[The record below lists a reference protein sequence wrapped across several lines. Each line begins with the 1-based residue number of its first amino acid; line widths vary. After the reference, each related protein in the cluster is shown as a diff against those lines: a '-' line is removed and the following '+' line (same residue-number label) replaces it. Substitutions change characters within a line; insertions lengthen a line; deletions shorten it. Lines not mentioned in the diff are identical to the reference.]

1 MSTPTT
7 AADTSTPDWAVLGR
21 PMPRSLRIA
30 VSLDLVVAGAI
41 FCVLAVLTFAGAIS
55 RYFLSSPFVWLEE
68 VQMALF
74 LAMVFLGIGAAA
86 RTGGHVAIDVVTDLL
101 PEKVRRTVQV
111 AVLGVVVLVSGYY
124 AWEALQQVLG
134 MVQLGRAT
142 PILRIPT
149 ALIYSVVP
157 IGFVLL
163 VLNSVL
169 ALLFGTE
176 VDEDDEDDSAVA
188 LQEDADV

>member
-1 MSTPTT
+1 
-7 AADTSTPDWAVLGR
+7 
-21 PMPRSLRIA
+21 
-30 VSLDLVVAGAI
+30 
-41 FCVLAVLTFAGAIS
+41 
-55 RYFLSSPFVWLEE
+55 
-68 VQMALF
+68 MALF

-111 AVLGVVVLVSGYY
+111 AVLGIVVLISGYY
-124 AWEALQQVLG
+124 SWEALQQVLG
-134 MVQLGRAT
+134 MAQLGRVT
-142 PILRIPT
+142 PILRIHT

-163 VLNSVL
+163 VLNTVL
-169 ALLFGTE
+169 ALLFGPE
-176 VDEDDEDDSAVA
+176 IDEDEEDDSAPA

>member
-1 MSTPTT
+1 MTSPTT
-7 AADTSTPDWAVLGR
+7 AADTAAPEWAVLGR
-21 PMPRSLRIA
+21 PMPRRLRLA
-30 VSLDLVVAGAI
+30 VCLDLVVAGAI
-41 FCVLAVLTFAGAIS
+41 FCLLAVLTFAGAIS

-68 VQMALF
+68 IQMALF

-101 PEKVRRTVQV
+101 PQKVRRTVQV
-111 AVLGVVVLVSGYY
+111 AVLGIIVLVSGYY
-124 AWEALQQVLG
+124 AWESLQQVLG

-176 VDEDDEDDSAVA
+176 ADQDDEGDSDLA